1 MSGGLVIERRLLKVE
16 KVVGENTVKKSIEAD
31 VALPFKII
39 KVFDVLASVENVE
52 AEVRVGGVD
61 VSGTIKKQL
70 FVVDKGDLVHH
81 VEEELPFQVFVPV
94 SGAEPDMN
102 VQVDVRV
109 IAVDTTLVN
118 AETVQQT
125 VLLDI
130 FVKVTITEQ
139 IEVVTD
145 VRNKDLV
152 VKKELLKVDSVVGE
166 DLVSQTITPTVTL
179 PITAKKI
186 FRIQAT
192 VQDVTAE
199 ARFDSV
205 ILRGKIHKQIFF
217 VDEGDL
223 VRHAREDIP
232 FTKTI
237 EIPGAR
243 PEMHVQFKVKV
254 TVEDAEIIDAP
265 SRKLRQTLLIEAFV
279 KVTESLQLEVVVD
292 VKGRHIVVSKKLL
305 KVESVVVDVLQTE
318 TVRAVV
324 TLPVQAIKI
333 FEILGS
339 IVDLEAEART
349 DQVLVKGV
357 LHKQIFF
364 VDPGNLVRHTFEDV
378 PFRFMKSAPG
388 ARPGMNV
395 QVHVR
400 IVGEIKHK
408 IIDEQ
413 GKKVEQTA
421 VLEIFVKVTRTVQL
435 EVVVD
440 VQKVFPKLDPP

>member
-109 IAVDTTLVN
+109 IEVDTTLVN

>member
-52 AEVRVGGVD
+52 AEVRVGDVD

>member
-1 MSGGLVIERRLLKVE
+1 MSGELVIKRRLLKVE
-16 KVVGENTVKKSIEAD
+16 KVVGENTVKKTIEAD

-39 KVFDVLASVENVE
+39 KVFDVLASVQDVE
-52 AEVRVGGVD
+52 AEVVAGGVEI
-61 VSGTIKKQL
+61 SATIKKQL

-81 VEEELPFQVFVPV
+81 VEEEVPLEVFVPV
-94 SGAEPDMN
+94 SGAEPGMN

-109 IAVDTTLVN
+109 LAVDTTLVN
-118 AETVQQT
+118 AETVQQSI
-125 VLLDI
+125 LLDI
-130 FVKVTITEQ
+130 FVKVTVTEQ

-145 VRNKDLV
+145 VHGKDLI

-192 VQDVTAE
+192 ARDVTAE
-199 ARFDSV
+199 VRTDSV
-205 ILRGKIHKQIFF
+205 ILRGTIHKQIFL

-223 VRHAREDIP
+223 MRHAREDIP

-243 PEMHVQFKVKV
+243 PGMHVQFKVNV
-254 TVEDAEIIDAP
+254 SVEDAEIIDAP

-292 VKGRHIVVSKKLL
+292 VKGKHIVVSKKLL
-305 KVESVVVDVLQTE
+305 KVESVVVDVLQRE

-395 QVHVR
+395 QAHVR
-400 IVGEIKHK
+400 IIGEIKRK

>member
-94 SGAEPDMN
+94 SGAEPDMT